1 MRTHP
6 TRLRRRP
13 LASAFLAA
21 FAAVG
26 LLLVALVTAPSSN
39 AADSGCRVDY
49 TVNQWT
55 GGYTAA
61 VKVTNL
67 GSAVTGWRLTWTY
80 GGDQKVTSA
89 WNATVTQSG
98 QNVTAVGSGW
108 NGNLATGGSAEFGL
122 QGSYQSSNPTP
133 SSFALNGVAC
143 NGTVT
148 PTDPGTPTTTP
159 PTTPPTTSQPPTNP
173 PGGGCGGAV
182 ICDGFEDQS
191 GSTPAGNWKLEAPDC
206 QGAGKVSVDSSVA
219 HSGSKSVRVD
229 GKAGYCNHAFL
240 ATTKDIASVG
250 PVMWV
255 KMWVRH
261 TTALPAAHV
270 SFVSMP
276 DSSQGGKTLRVGGQ
290 NSALQWNREI
300 DDATLP
306 AQSPNGVAQSRAL
319 PTGSWQCLRFKIDTS
334 NGNLDTWLG
343 SEQVPGLHAD
353 GVPTGDIDQQ
363 WLSRTT
369 APRPTGLRLGWES
382 YGVGDDTLWFDDV
395 AVSRS
400 EVTC

>member
-6 TRLRRRP
+6 TRLRQRP

-67 GSAVTGWRLTWTY
+67 GSAISGWRLTWTY

-159 PTTPPTTSQPPTNP
+159 PT
-173 PGGGCGGAV
+173 
-182 ICDGFEDQS
+182 
-191 GSTPAGNWKLEAPDC
+191 
-206 QGAGKVSVDSSVA
+206 
-219 HSGSKSVRVD
+219 
-229 GKAGYCNHAFL
+229 
-240 ATTKDIASVG
+240 
-250 PVMWV
+250 
-255 KMWVRH
+255 
-261 TTALPAAHV
+261 
-270 SFVSMP
+270 
-276 DSSQGGKTLRVGGQ
+276 
-290 NSALQWNREI
+290 
-300 DDATLP
+300 
-306 AQSPNGVAQSRAL
+306 
-319 PTGSWQCLRFKIDTS
+319 
-334 NGNLDTWLG
+334 
-343 SEQVPGLHAD
+343 
-353 GVPTGDIDQQ
+353 
-363 WLSRTT
+363 
-369 APRPTGLRLGWES
+369 
-382 YGVGDDTLWFDDV
+382 
-395 AVSRS
+395 
-400 EVTC
+400 